1 MKSFGVTR
9 LWPMPAL
16 LWQAPIQPP
25 SEIHNEI
32 LSRIVDEQM
41 ALEEEAQR
49 DDWHGQL
56 VLRLGPRYLDPAE
69 MYE

>member
-1 MKSFGVTR
+1 MKSFGVAH
-9 LWPMPAL
+9 LWPMPVL

-25 SEIHNEI
+25 SEIHNQI
-32 LSRIVDEQM
+32 LNRIVDEQM

-56 VLRLGPRYLDPAE
+56 VPRIGPRYVHISE